1 MAIVAEL
8 QKKLDV
14 VQKQYDAAM
23 KIKADA
29 EAEAKFYA
37 DRLDLATRLLNALGS
52 ENERWGGI
60 IQDIQGEIDV
70 IVGNVLMASAFI
82 SYIGPFSKTMRDEL
96 VQNQFLPFM
105 KDQKIPMSAIANPV
119 KLLTSEALKAKWN
132 SQGLPPDEFST
143 ENGTIMS
150 NCSRYPLMIDPQL

>member
-1 MAIVAEL
+1 
-8 QKKLDV
+8 
-14 VQKQYDAAM
+14 
-23 KIKADA
+23 
-29 EAEAKFYA
+29 
-37 DRLDLATRLLNALGS
+37 LANRLLTALGS

-60 IQDIQGEIDV
+60 IKDIQDEVDV

-96 VQNQFLPFM
+96 VQGKFLPFM
-105 KDQKIPMSAIANPV
+105 KAEGIPMSAIANPV

-132 SQGLPPDEFST
+132 SEGLPPDEFST

-150 NCSRYPLMIDPQL
+150 NCSRYPLMIDP

>member
-1 MAIVAEL
+1 
-8 QKKLDV
+8 
-14 VQKQYDAAM
+14 M

-60 IQDIQGEIDV
+60 IKEIQGEVDV

-82 SYIGPFSKTMRDEL
+82 SYIGPFSKSMRDEL
-96 VQNQFLPFM
+96 VQGKFLPFM
-105 KDQKIPMSAIANPV
+105 KGEGIPMSEIADPV

-132 SQGLPPDEFST
+132 SQGLPPDAFST
-143 ENGTIMS
+143 ENGTIMT
-150 NCSRYPLMIDPQL
+150 NATRYPLMIDPQL